1 MIVEKNF
8 VILFEFRCWILFYNF
23 CIMVII
29 LDVFDWFYMFVD
41 FVFFK
46 LFRFGFNFFLV
57 SILSCLFYWLFG
69 KFLWEVF
76 VMYMLFCIF
85 LLEKKNRFL
94 NDNFVCR
101 FDVLKNLILS
111 IIFNVLECL
120 VIMLYICF
128 YN

>member
-57 SILSCLFYWLFG
+57 SIYSCLFYWLFG

-76 VMYMLFCIF
+76 FMYM
-85 LLEKKNRFL
+85 
-94 NDNFVCR
+94 
-101 FDVLKNLILS
+101 
-111 IIFNVLECL
+111 
-120 VIMLYICF
+120 
-128 YN
+128 